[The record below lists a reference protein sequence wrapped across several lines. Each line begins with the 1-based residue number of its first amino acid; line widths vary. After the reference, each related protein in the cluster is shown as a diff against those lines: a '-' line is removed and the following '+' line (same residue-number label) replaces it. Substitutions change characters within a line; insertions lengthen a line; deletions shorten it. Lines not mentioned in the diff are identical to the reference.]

1 MGTIQHHAIILTT
14 DEEYIAPVLAK
25 AKLIFGDMV
34 TPTPLP
40 SVRNGYVTIL
50 IGPDGS
56 KEGWEPSNTGDHRRA
71 EFKAWLRQED
81 NYPGYHTW
89 VEVEYGELGYR
100 VTDSDEMEV
109 RTS

>member
-1 MGTIQHHAIILTT
+1 MGIIQHHAIILTT
-14 DEEYIAPVLAK
+14 DEEYIEPVLEK
-25 AKLIFGDMV
+25 AKSIFGNMV
-34 TPTPLP
+34 TAPLP
-40 SVRNGYVTIL
+40 SIRNGYVTIL

-56 KEGWEPSNTGDHRRA
+56 KEGWEPSNTGNQRRA

-100 VTDSDEMEV
+100 VVDSDEME
-109 RTS
+109 TP